1 MKKINRVKLKFIT
14 NKRTSPTVPIISLI
28 DILAILLI
36 FFIAT
41 TTFKQKEAL
50 VNVALPKSS
59 EMAASTEKLMR
70 TTLAVTKDEEISLG
84 DQIVTIETL
93 AQALRDLKSKQP
105 DLKLQLKVDKGVEL
119 GMVVKVWDEA
129 RKAKIE
135 ISEVPLR
142 ILTGK
147 QK

>member
-1 MKKINRVKLKFIT
+1 MKFIN
-14 NKRTSPTVPIISLI
+14 NKRAQPTVPIISLI

-50 VNVALPKSS
+50 VSVALPKST
-59 EMAASTEKLMR
+59 EMASSSERLTR
-70 TTLAVTKDEEISLG
+70 TTLAVTKDEQITLG
-84 DQIVTIETL
+84 EQVVTLETL
-93 AQALRDLKSKQP
+93 TQALIELKRAQP

-135 ISEVPLR
+135 ISEIPLR

>member
-1 MKKINRVKLKFIT
+1 MKFIT
-14 NKRTSPTVPIISLI
+14 GKRAQPTVPIISLI

-41 TTFKQKEAL
+41 TTFKRKEAL
-50 VNVALPKSS
+50 VNVSLPKSTELASSS
-59 EMAASTEKLMR
+59 ENLTR
-70 TTLAVTKDEEISLG
+70 TTLAVTKDEEITLG
-84 DQIVTIETL
+84 EQTVTLEALT
-93 AQALRDLKSKQP
+93 QALIELKRRQP
-105 DLKLQLKVDKGVEL
+105 DLKLQLKVDKGVQL

-135 ISEVPLR
+135 ISDIPLR

-147 QK
+147 RN

>member
-1 MKKINRVKLKFIT
+1 MKFISV
-14 NKRTSPTVPIISLI
+14 KKAQPTVPIISLI

-41 TTFKQKEAL
+41 TTFKRKEAL
-50 VNVALPKSS
+50 VNVSLPKST
-59 EMAASTEKLMR
+59 EMVSSTEKLSR
-70 TTLAVTKDEEISLG
+70 VTLAVTKDEEITLG
-84 DQIVTIETL
+84 EDTV
-93 AQALRDLKSKQP
+93 ALEELSRMLIDLKRRQP
-105 DLKLQLKVDKGVEL
+105 DLKLQLKVDKGVQL

-135 ISEVPLR
+135 ISDVPLR

-147 QK
+147 SN

>member
-1 MKKINRVKLKFIT
+1 MKFIT
-14 NKRTSPTVPIISLI
+14 KRHVQPTVPIISLI

-41 TTFKQKEAL
+41 TTFKRKEAL
-50 VNVALPKSS
+50 VNVALPKST
-59 EMAASTEKLMR
+59 EMASSTEKLVR
-70 TTLAVTKDEEISLG
+70 TTLAVTKDEQIILG
-84 DQIVTIETL
+84 EQSVTIETL
-93 AQALRDLKSKQP
+93 AQVLSDLKREQP

-119 GMVVKVWDEA
+119 GMIVKVWDEA

-135 ISEVPLR
+135 ISDVPLR

-147 QK
+147 

>member
-1 MKKINRVKLKFIT
+1 MKFYT
-14 NKRTSPTVPIISLI
+14 HKRAQPTVPIISLI

-50 VNVALPKSS
+50 VNVALPKST
-59 EMAASTEKLMR
+59 EMASSTEKNLR
-70 TTLAVTKDEEISLG
+70 TTLSVSKDEQISLG
-84 DQIVTIETL
+84 EQPVTLETL
-93 AQALRDLKSKQP
+93 AQALRVLKKAQP

-119 GMVVKVWDEA
+119 GMVVKIWDEA

-135 ISEVPLR
+135 ISDIPLR

-147 QK
+147 KK

>member
-1 MKKINRVKLKFIT
+1 MKFYT
-14 NKRTSPTVPIISLI
+14 NKRSQPTVPIISLI

-59 EMAASTEKLMR
+59 EMASSSERQLR
-70 TTLAVTKDEEISLG
+70 TTLAVSKDEQIYLG
-84 DQIVTIETL
+84 EQMVTLETL
-93 AQALRDLKSKQP
+93 TQALRDLKQRQP
-105 DLKLQLKVDKGVEL
+105 ELKLQLKVDKGVEL
-119 GMVVKVWDEA
+119 GMVVKVWDEV

-135 ISEVPLR
+135 ISDIPLR

-147 QK
+147 KK